1 MNDLTLQKA
10 RAYEAEHGAA
20 ISPAERPAY
29 HMTPY
34 VGWLND
40 PNGFSYYKGKY
51 HQFYQYNPYDV
62 RWAPMHWGHAVSTDL
77 LHWEYLPCAL
87 APDSPADNGPGCF
100 SGSATQMDDG
110 KQLLMYTS
118 VVAEKQPNGEMRDI
132 QTQSIA
138 IGDGLNYEKPAC
150 NPVLT
155 QKDLPEGFS
164 RFDFRDPKIW
174 RETDGTY
181 SAVTVCLAEDGSG
194 AAVLFQS
201 KDGFDWHF
209 VTVLERCNNQ
219 YGKMWECPDFFP
231 LDGKQILML
240 GPMEMLPKGEFH
252 NGHNVIAFIGSYD
265 EVTHT
270 FTRENVQQMDGGI
283 DFYATQT
290 TLAPDGRRLMTAW
303 LQTWSDTEDK
313 PQGCKWF
320 GQTICPRELHIKDGR
335 ILQTPVRELD
345 AVHGKRTLHENVT
358 VQSETSLEGIK
369 GRVADLTVTVQ
380 PGEYRSLT
388 LNTAA
393 AARRRPAFW
402 VLLLHRAD
410 PQAVVLHIQPAVVAR
425 HALNRVASIAVFA
438 VRYNDRRFKIKSG
451 TRREAGA
458 VHVVVVHGAVGA
470 DAVRAAAIRVRGAQA
485 PADGGRRL
493 VQIGDALCVVG
504 EIAERLALRLP
515 AAHARLRAGD
525 GKALAVDR
533 VQRRHL
539 VALRHHN
546 GDGDQALP
554 DFLVQLQRPD
564 AVTEVVQ
571 GAAEVTVF
579 VVVAVGGVP
588 CDLTESILADK
599 GHARAGAVVVIVQ
612 LDELGG
618 LAVFRQLHQ
627 AAVCQIGK

>member
-20 ISPAERPAY
+20 IPPAERPAY

-40 PNGFSYYKGKY
+40 PNGFSYYKGQY

-100 SGSATQMDDG
+100 SGSATEMDDG

-118 VVAEKQPNGEMRDI
+118 VIAEKQPNGEMRDI

-155 QKDLPEGFS
+155 QKNLPEGFS
-164 RFDFRDPKIW
+164 KFDFRDPKIW
-174 RETDGTY
+174 READGTY
-181 SAVTVCLAEDGSG
+181 SVVTVCLAEDGSG

-231 LDGKQILML
+231 LDGKQVLML

-335 ILQTPVRELD
+335 ISIGPTISTCLPSS
-345 AVHGKRTLHENVT
+345 GK
-358 VQSETSLEGIK
+358 
-369 GRVADLTVTVQ
+369 
-380 PGEYRSLT
+380 
-388 LNTAA
+388 
-393 AARRRPAFW
+393 
-402 VLLLHRAD
+402 
-410 PQAVVLHIQPAVVAR
+410 
-425 HALNRVASIAVFA
+425 
-438 VRYNDRRFKIKSG
+438 KSG
-451 TRREAGA
+451 
-458 VHVVVVHGAVGA
+458 HSH
-470 DAVRAAAIRVRGAQA
+470 I
-485 PADGGRRL
+485 
-493 VQIGDALCVVG
+493 
-504 EIAERLALRLP
+504 LP
-515 AAHARLRAGD
+515 Y
-525 GKALAVDR
+525 
-533 VQRRHL
+533 
-539 VALRHHN
+539 
-546 GDGDQALP
+546 
-554 DFLVQLQRPD
+554 
-564 AVTEVVQ
+564 
-571 GAAEVTVF
+571 
-579 VVVAVGGVP
+579 
-588 CDLTESILADK
+588 
-599 GHARAGAVVVIVQ
+599 
-612 LDELGG
+612 
-618 LAVFRQLHQ
+618 
-627 AAVCQIGK
+627 

>member
-1 MNDLTLQKA
+1 MPSEILNKA
-10 RAYEAEHGAA
+10 RAYEAKHGAA

-118 VVAEKQPNGEMRDI
+118 VIAEKQPNGEMRDI

-164 RFDFRDPKIW
+164 KFDFRDPKIW
-174 RETDGTY
+174 READGTY
-181 SAVTVCLAEDGSG
+181 SVVTVCLAEDGSG
-194 AAVLFQS
+194 AAALFQS

-231 LDGKQILML
+231 LDGKQVLML

-265 EVTHT
+265 EATHT
-270 FTRENVQQMDGGI
+270 FTKENVQLMDGGI

-290 TLAPDGRRLMTAW
+290 TLAPDGRRIMTAW

-345 AVHGKRTLHENVT
+345 AVHGAKRNFSGGH
-358 VQSETSLEGIK
+358 QGPC
-369 GRVADLTVTVQ
+369 GRPDRH
-380 PGEYRSLT
+380 G
-388 LNTAA
+388 
-393 AARRRPAFW
+393 AARRIP
-402 VLLLHRAD
+402 LLHPEAGRRCRPSHQPDLRPLHLRAD
-410 PQAVVLHIQPAVVAR
+410 AGSQLCRFPCR
-425 HALNRVASIAVFA
+425 H
-438 VRYNDRRFKIKSG
+438 
-451 TRREAGA
+451 
-458 VHVVVVHGAVGA
+458 
-470 DAVRAAAIRVRGAQA
+470 RAY
-485 PADGGRRL
+485 P
-493 VQIGDALCVVG
+493 
-504 EIAERLALRLP
+504 
-515 AAHARLRAGD
+515 
-525 GKALAVDR
+525 
-533 VQRRHL
+533 
-539 VALRHHN
+539 
-546 GDGDQALP
+546 
-554 DFLVQLQRPD
+554 QLQ
-564 AVTEVVQ
+564 
-571 GAAEVTVF
+571 GAPPERCPET
-579 VVVAVGGVP
+579 P
-588 CDLTESILADK
+588 
-599 GHARAGAVVVIVQ
+599 HPAGQ
-612 LDELGG
+612 KQRGG
-618 LAVFRQLHQ
+618 L
-627 AAVCQIGK
+627 CQ

>member
-20 ISPAERPAY
+20 ISPEERPAY

-100 SGSATQMDDG
+100 SGSATEMDDG
-110 KQLLMYTS
+110 RQLLMYTS

-138 IGDGLNYEKPAC
+138 IGDGLDYEKPAC

-164 RFDFRDPKIW
+164 KFDFRDPKIW
-174 RETDGTY
+174 READGTY
-181 SAVTVCLAEDGSG
+181 SVVTVCLAEDGSG
-194 AAVLFQS
+194 AAALFQS

-252 NGHNVIAFIGSYD
+252 NGHNVIAFIGNYD
-265 EVTHT
+265 EATHT
-270 FTRENVQQMDGGI
+270 FTKENVQLMDGGI

-290 TLAPDGRRLMTAW
+290 TLAPDGRRIMTAW

-313 PQGCKWF
+313 PKGCKWF
-320 GQTICPRELHIKDGR
+320 GQTICPRELHLKDGH
-335 ILQTPVRELD
+335 IVQTPVRELD
-345 AVHGKRTLHENVT
+345 AAHGKRTLHEDVT
-358 VQSETSLEGIK
+358 VQNDTALAGIGWATINVNSFPMVVELASGGDVGK
-369 GRVADLTVTVQ
+369 YTGFYYTASMAAQVATPMLSGLLMDQ
-380 PGEYRSLT
+380 FGMH
-388 LNTAA
+388 
-393 AARRRPAFW
+393 
-402 VLLLHRAD
+402 VLFPYA
-410 PQAVVLHIQPAVVAR
+410 
-425 HALNRVASIAVFA
+425 AVFTTLA
-438 VRYNDRRFKIKSG
+438 FFTMLMVKHGDSKPEPKSG
-451 TRREAGA
+451 IEVLEDLEA
-458 VHVVVVHGAVGA
+458 
-470 DAVRAAAIRVRGAQA
+470 D
-485 PADGGRRL
+485 
-493 VQIGDALCVVG
+493 
-504 EIAERLALRLP
+504 
-515 AAHARLRAGD
+515 
-525 GKALAVDR
+525 
-533 VQRRHL
+533 
-539 VALRHHN
+539 
-546 GDGDQALP
+546 
-554 DFLVQLQRPD
+554 
-564 AVTEVVQ
+564 
-571 GAAEVTVF
+571 
-579 VVVAVGGVP
+579 
-588 CDLTESILADK
+588 
-599 GHARAGAVVVIVQ
+599 
-612 LDELGG
+612 
-618 LAVFRQLHQ
+618 
-627 AAVCQIGK
+627 

>member
-1 MNDLTLQKA
+1 MPSEILNKA

-40 PNGFSYYKGKY
+40 PNGFSYYKGRY

-100 SGSATQMDDG
+100 SGSATEMDDG

-118 VVAEKQPNGEMRDI
+118 VIAEKQPNGEMRDI

-174 RETDGTY
+174 READGTY

-194 AAVLFQS
+194 AAALFQS

-231 LDGKQILML
+231 LDGKQVLML

-265 EVTHT
+265 QATHT
-270 FTRENVQQMDGGI
+270 FTKENVQLMDGGI

-290 TLAPDGRRLMTAW
+290 TLAPDGRRIMTAW

-313 PQGCKWF
+313 PKGCKWF
-320 GQTICPRELHIKDGR
+320 GQTICPRELHIKPGR
-335 ILQTPVRELD
+335 
-345 AVHGKRTLHENVT
+345 AVQRAERQLLYGGRH
-358 VQSETSLEGIK
+358 LEGEHLFLVIIAEK
-369 GRVADLTVTVQ
+369 MFPEYGRDELFLSQT
-380 PGEYRSLT
+380 ER
-388 LNTAA
+388 
-393 AARRRPAFW
+393 
-402 VLLLHRAD
+402 
-410 PQAVVLHIQPAVVAR
+410 I
-425 HALNRVASIAVFA
+425 ALNACFEA
-438 VRYNDRRFKIKSG
+438 VRIEVAGKVELNRSG
-451 TRREAGA
+451 SARSK
-458 VHVVVVHGAVGA
+458 VGRSIPQG
-470 DAVRAAAIRVRGAQA
+470 DFHSG
-485 PADGGRRL
+485 DGGGRGVRVVRMCFFRIGVGFLLWQHVCNRL
-493 VQIGDALCVVG
+493 LRCGIFLTEKFEDIVDITEFRTDFLIGETLAAGVG
-504 EIAERLALRLP
+504 EMGFE
-515 AAHARLRAGD
+515 
-525 GKALAVDR
+525 
-533 VQRRHL
+533 
-539 VALRHHN
+539 
-546 GDGDQALP
+546 
-554 DFLVQLQRPD
+554 
-564 AVTEVVQ
+564 
-571 GAAEVTVF
+571 
-579 VVVAVGGVP
+579 
-588 CDLTESILADK
+588 
-599 GHARAGAVVVIVQ
+599 IV
-612 LDELGG
+612 
-618 LAVFRQLHQ
+618 
-627 AAVCQIGK
+627 